1 MACGIMQFVWSDSG
15 DTSIAEEEIW
25 KYLKVALLS
34 DDGICYH
41 RFPIFSTDRSRREPD
56 ILIVHRQWGVYVI
69 DCKGYKIDNIQS
81 IQGKT
86 WNLRNWKSTKEE
98 PVSEAEDQM
107 YAVLGKFKTDS
118 RLRQGRKDLIQGH
131 IFIGLPNITES
142 QWLESGLSSPSAQFN
157 IVFSDDLEPDA
168 LRAKLQEIS
177 NEEKQGPIT
186 DEQWALAL
194 SILQGGPV
202 LRRQLRPEASNPN
215 SKAAMLREVE
225 QQMLSIDREQSK
237 LAIQIPEGP
246 QRIRGLSGSG
256 KTVVMCMKAAWM
268 HLRFPNWEI
277 VYTFYTRSLYGMIRS
292 LITRF
297 YRYWASE
304 DPDWSKIHVLHAW
317 GAKDAPGLY
326 RLVAEKMQ
334 RSPRSYYEAMN
345 TFSFKK
351 PNEILGKCCEEL
363 LESSF
368 KIPELFDAIF
378 IDEGQDFHFSFYR
391 LCYTVLRKPKRLIW
405 AYDEV
410 QSLEALAIPTAI
422 EIFGTDPKGMPLVN
436 LEGTYS
442 NGEVEK
448 DVILYRCY
456 RTPRPVLVVA
466 HVFGMGLLRPEGV
479 VQFIYT
485 AGGWEDIGYE
495 VVSGSFKP
503 GQQLTIRRPQ
513 ANSPHILEKLVGY
526 KDLVQ
531 CKVFSDRSNE
541 LAWVAEQIS
550 ANIRHDELS
559 PDEILVITLD
569 YNNSKTELWQLKQM
583 LTERSIEAIRPGYE
597 TPRDVFQQKGNVTLT
612 NIFPAKGNEAS
623 VVYIMGFE
631 QVGFNPRLIV
641 QERNQAFTAMT
652 RTRGWCILTGT
663 GKTAEILFT
672 EIEKILQ
679 DQEKI
684 TFTVPD
690 PKTIQ
695 RNLDS
700 LEYERRRN
708 RIKKANDLANAL
720 RRLLSEIDD
729 PEERKKIM
737 ERLKMPD

>member
-1 MACGIMQFVWSDSG
+1 MQFVWSDSG

-25 KYLKVALLS
+25 KYLEAALLTE
-34 DDGICYH
+34 DGICYH
-41 RFPIFSTDRSRREPD
+41 KFPIFSADRSRREPD
-56 ILIVHRQWGVYVI
+56 ILIVHRQWGIYVI
-69 DCKGYKIDNIQS
+69 DCKGYTIDNIES
-81 IQGKT
+81 IEGKT
-86 WNLRNWKSTKEE
+86 WNLIDWKCTIEK
-98 PVSEAEDQM
+98 PVSEAEDQL

-118 RLRQGRKDLIQGH
+118 RLRRGRDDLIQGH
-131 IFIGLPNITES
+131 IFIGLPNITRS
-142 QWLESGLSSPSAQFN
+142 QWRERGLSFPSASFKL
-157 IVFSDDLEPDA
+157 IFSDDLEPTT
-168 LRAKLQEIS
+168 LRIKLLETFD
-177 NEEKQGPIT
+177 EEKQDPIT

-202 LRRQLRPEASNPN
+202 LHRQLRPEASNPK

-246 QRIRGLSGSG
+246 QRVRGLSGSG

-277 VYTFYTRSLYGMIRS
+277 AYTFYTRSLYGMIRT

-297 YRYWASE
+297 YRYWADE

-326 RLVAEKMQ
+326 RLVTEAMQ
-334 RSPRSYYEAMN
+334 KSPRSYYEAMN

-351 PNEILGKCCEEL
+351 PNELLGKCCEEL
-363 LESSF
+363 LESNL
-368 KIPELFDAIF
+368 KMPELFDAIL

-391 LCYTVLRKPKRLIW
+391 LCYSVLRKPKRLIW

-410 QSLEALAIPTAI
+410 QSLEALAIPSAI
-422 EIFGTDPKGMPLVN
+422 EIFGTDSNGNPLVN
-436 LEGTYS
+436 LGGAYS
-442 NGEVEK
+442 NGRVEK

-466 HVFGMGLLRPEGV
+466 HAFGMGLLRPQGV
-479 VQFIYT
+479 VQFIYK
-485 AGGWEDIGYE
+485 AGGWEDIGYKI
-495 VVSGSFKP
+495 VSGSFVP
-503 GQQLTIRRPQ
+503 GQQLTITRPQ

-541 LAWVAEQIS
+541 LAWVADQIVG
-550 ANIRHDELS
+550 NIQKDELS
-559 PDEILVITLD
+559 PEEILVITLD
-569 YNNSKTELWQLKQM
+569 YSNSKTELWQLRQI
-583 LTERSIEAIRPGYE
+583 LAERKIEAIRPGYE
-597 TPRDVFQQKGNVTLT
+597 TPRDVFQQKGSVTLT

-623 VVYIMGFE
+623 VVYIVGFE
-631 QVGFNPRLIV
+631 QVGVNPRLIV

-652 RTRGWCILTGT
+652 RTRGWCILTGI
-663 GKTAEILFT
+663 GETAEILFK
-672 EIEKILQ
+672 EIEKILE
-679 DQEKI
+679 DSEKI

-708 RIKKANDLANAL
+708 NIEKAHELAYKL
-720 RRLLSEIDD
+720 GRLLAEIND
-729 PEERKKIM
+729 PEERKRIVEKLGA
-737 ERLKMPD
+737 RD

>member
-1 MACGIMQFVWSDSG
+1 MEFVWSDSG

-25 KYLKVALLS
+25 KYLQVALS
-34 DDGICYH
+34 TDDGICYH

-56 ILIVHRQWGVYVI
+56 IFMVHRQWGIYVI
-69 DCKGYKIDNIQS
+69 DCKGYKIDNIQR
-81 IQGKT
+81 IDGET
-86 WNLRNWKSTKEE
+86 WNLTNWKSTKEE
-98 PVSEAEDQM
+98 PVSDAEDKM

-131 IFIGLPNITES
+131 IFIGLPNITKS
-142 QWLESGLSSPSAQFN
+142 QWRERGLGSSIAQFN
-157 IVFSDDLEPDA
+157 IIFSDDLEQDA
-168 LRAKLQEIS
+168 LKAKLQDIPD
-177 NEEKQGPIT
+177 EEKQGPIT
-186 DEQWALAL
+186 DEQWGLVL

-225 QQMLSIDREQSK
+225 QQMLSIDRDQSK
-237 LAIQIPEGP
+237 LAIQIPDGP

-277 VYTFYTRSLYGMIRS
+277 AYTFYTQSLYGMIRT

-297 YRYWASE
+297 YRYWADE

-326 RLVAEKMQ
+326 RLAAERML
-334 RSPRSYYEAMN
+334 RSPRSYFEARN
-345 TFSFKK
+345 VFSFNK

-363 LESSF
+363 LQSGVE
-368 KIPELFDAIF
+368 IPELFDAIL

-391 LCYTVLRKPKRLIW
+391 LCYKILRKPKRLIW

-422 EIFGTDPKGMPLVN
+422 EIFGTDPEGQPLVN

-442 NGEVEK
+442 NGDVEK

-466 HVFGMGLLRPEGV
+466 HAFGMGLLRPEGV

-485 AGGWEDIGYE
+485 TGGWEDIGYE
-495 VVSGSFKP
+495 VVSGSFSP

-513 ANSPHILEKLVGY
+513 VNSPHILEKLVGY

-531 CKVFSDRSNE
+531 CEVFSDRNSE
-541 LAWVAEQIS
+541 LSWVADQIS
-550 ANIRHDELS
+550 VNIQKDELS
-559 PDEILVITLD
+559 PEEIMVITLD
-569 YNNSKTELWQLKQM
+569 YNNSRTEMWQLRQM
-583 LTERSIEAIRPGYE
+583 LAERKIEAIRPGYE
-597 TPRDVFQQKGNVTLT
+597 TPRNVFQQKGSVTLT

-623 VVYIMGFE
+623 VVYIVGFE
-631 QVGFNPRLIV
+631 QVGVNPRLIV

-652 RTRGWCILTGT
+652 RTRGWCILTGI
-663 GKTAEILFT
+663 GRTAEILFT
-672 EIEKILQ
+672 EIGKILE
-679 DQEKI
+679 DPEKI
-684 TFTVPD
+684 TFIVPD

-695 RNLDS
+695 RNLNS

-708 RIKKANDLANAL
+708 RIKKACDLANEL
-720 RRLLSEIDD
+720 RRLLAEIDD

-737 ERLKMPD
+737 ERLKITG

>member
-1 MACGIMQFVWSDSG
+1 MQFVWSDSG

-466 HVFGMGLLRPEGV
+466 HAFGMGLLRSEGV

>member
-1 MACGIMQFVWSDSG
+1 MQFVWSDSG
-15 DTSIAEEEIW
+15 DTTIAEEEIW
-25 KYLKVALLS
+25 KCLKAALLS

-69 DCKGYKIDNIQS
+69 DCKGYKIENIES
-81 IQGKT
+81 IEGKT

-107 YAVLGKFKTDS
+107 YAVLGKFRTDS

-142 QWLESGLSSPSAQFN
+142 QWRGSGLSSPSAQFK
-157 IVFSDDLEPDA
+157 IIFSDDLEPNA
-168 LRAKLQEIS
+168 LRVKLQDIS
-177 NEEKQGPIT
+177 DEEKQGPIT
-186 DEQWALAL
+186 DEQWALGL

-256 KTVVMCMKAAWM
+256 KTVVLCMKAAWM

-277 VYTFYTRSLYGMIRS
+277 VYTFYTRSLYGMIRT

-297 YRYWASE
+297 YRYWADE
-304 DPDWSKIHVLHAW
+304 DPDWNKIHVLHAW
-317 GAKDAPGLY
+317 GAKDTPGLY

-334 RSPRSYYEAMN
+334 RSPRSYYEARN
-345 TFSFKK
+345 AFSFKK

-363 LESSF
+363 LEGSL
-368 KIPELFDAIF
+368 KTPELFDAIL

-391 LCYTVLRKPKRLIW
+391 LCYNVLRKPKRLIW

-442 NGEVEK
+442 GEVEK

-466 HVFGMGLLRPEGV
+466 HAFGMGLLRPEGV

-513 ANSPHILEKLVGY
+513 ANSPHILERLVGY

-531 CKVFSDRSNE
+531 CKVFADRSSE
-541 LAWVAEQIS
+541 LAWVADQIS
-550 ANIRHDELS
+550 VNIQKDELS
-559 PDEILVITLD
+559 PEEILVITLD

-583 LTERSIEAIRPGYE
+583 LTERKIEAIRPGYE
-597 TPRDVFQQKGNVTLT
+597 TPRDVFQQKGSVTLT

-623 VVYIMGFE
+623 VVYIVGFE
-631 QVGFNPRLIV
+631 QVGVNPRLIV

-652 RTRGWCILTGT
+652 RTRGWCILTGI
-663 GKTAEILFT
+663 GRTAEILFK
-672 EIEKILQ
+672 EIEKILE
-679 DQEKI
+679 DPEKI

-695 RNLDS
+695 RNLNS

-708 RIKKANDLANAL
+708 RIKKAHDLVSEL
-720 RRLLSEIDD
+720 RRMLAEIDD

-737 ERLKMPD
+737 ERLKMTS

>member
-1 MACGIMQFVWSDSG
+1 MQFVWSDSG

-69 DCKGYKIDNIQS
+69 DCKGYKIDNIES

-86 WNLRNWKSTKEE
+86 WNLRNWKFTKEE

-142 QWLESGLSSPSAQFN
+142 QWRESGLSSPSAQFN
-157 IVFSDDLEPDA
+157 IIFSDDLEPDA
-168 LRAKLQEIS
+168 LRVKLQEIS

-186 DEQWALAL
+186 DEQWALGL

-277 VYTFYTRSLYGMIRS
+277 VYTFYTRSLYGMIRT

-297 YRYWASE
+297 YRYWADE

-326 RLVAEKMQ
+326 RLVAEKMR

-345 TFSFKK
+345 AFSFKK

-368 KIPELFDAIF
+368 KIPELFDAIL

-391 LCYTVLRKPKRLIW
+391 LCYNVLRKPKRLIW

-422 EIFGTDPKGMPLVN
+422 EIFGTDPKGMLLVN

-466 HVFGMGLLRPEGV
+466 HAFGMGLLRPEGV

-485 AGGWEDIGYE
+485 TGGWEDIGYE

-531 CKVFSDRSNE
+531 CKVFSDRSSE
-541 LAWVAEQIS
+541 LAWVAEQILV
-550 ANIRHDELS
+550 NIQQDELS
-559 PDEILVITLD
+559 PEEILVITLD

-583 LTERSIEAIRPGYE
+583 LTERNIEAIRPGYE
-597 TPRDVFQQKGNVTLT
+597 TPRDVFQQKGSVTLT

-623 VVYIMGFE
+623 VVYIVGFE

-652 RTRGWCILTGT
+652 RTRGWCILTGI

-679 DQEKI
+679 DPEKI

-695 RNLDS
+695 RNLNS

-720 RRLLSEIDD
+720 RRLLAEIDD
-729 PEERKKIM
+729 PEERKKII
-737 ERLKMPD
+737 ERLKMPG